1 MSFNKTIQMCIFD
14 GNPNGRIM
22 CELSNWNGRVYKIS
36 RNDLNEFSNR
46 SDSEFTGVYFL
57 FGKDEENDMTKI
69 IKCCSR
75 LSSKH
80 FQIVEDLIMKLTE
93 AFLV

>member
-36 RNDLNEFSNR
+36 RNDL
-46 SDSEFTGVYFL
+46 SEFATEYAETVSKILAFISFL
-57 FGKDEENDMTKI
+57 EKMRI
-69 IKCCSR
+69 IKI
-75 LSSKH
+75 L
-80 FQIVEDLIMKLTE
+80 FM
-93 AFLV
+93 